1 MTTAADGAATN
12 GGVPKN
18 AGTYY
23 VKAVVPENGNYA
35 GAEAETSFKIAP
47 LPADLIWSKTDL
59 IYTGSEQS
67 VSATVANALEGDS
80 FAIAYEGNTQTK
92 AGNSYTATV
101 TDLGNDNY
109 TLTGATGVS
118 QNWSI
123 SYLQTS
129 AAAQVSGTKGNNDWY
144 ISPVKLVPDSGY
156 QISTDKTDWKDSLG
170 DCWKRR
176 ILCVYVHWRR

>member
-1 MTTAADGAATN
+1 MEIDPTVTMDNWSYGQKANTPSITVKSGESDITDSYDASGFTCTYYTDGSCTDMTTAADGAATN

-47 LPADLIWSKTDL
+47 LPADLTWSKTDL

-80 FAIAYEGNTQTK
+80 LQLLMKAIHRQKQA
-92 AGNSYTATV
+92 TAIR
-101 TDLGNDNY
+101 
-109 TLTGATGVS
+109 
-118 QNWSI
+118 Q
-123 SYLQTS
+123 
-129 AAAQVSGTKGNNDWY
+129 
-144 ISPVKLVPDSGY
+144 
-156 QISTDKTDWKDSLG
+156 
-170 DCWKRR
+170 R
-176 ILCVYVHWRR
+176 